1 MSSDSVKPANPRAMT
16 IAGWALSGL
25 FVAFMVMDVGM
36 KLSGAPQVAEYSTQ
50 IGIPLWNIPYITAIE
65 AICTV
70 LYLIPQTRFL
80 GAVLVTGVFGGT
92 VATHMQAGSPLFSHI
107 LFGPYLGVAA
117 WGGLWLRDA
126 RVRAILPLVR

>member
-107 LFGPYLGVAA
+107 LFGVYLGVAA